1 MSRFARLCRIVP
13 SGAVKSHY
21 ASKRMVVAVNSL
33 CRVPGAGPG
42 LQNGGGCWVDNK
54 PFSLTTQCMKK
65 VKRKVSNKRP
75 QSKKGREVDE
85 EEEDSDE
92 DENRVEELVD
102 MELLKQEMEEAIKH
116 MQIELTKN
124 VTLRPSTA
132 VYEDLNIETPDGKF
146 PLNQLSQIAIQG
158 PVVIINMS
166 ASPQYIKDVDD
177 AMRKELNLNPQ
188 INGTMLTIPI
198 PKITTEYRNE
208 MVERV
213 KKIAE
218 NSKEVIRH
226 IRSKYVKVLNSNK
239 DEESED
245 AIFEYTNKIN
255 AKVKIYTDKI
265 TDLAMKRSKEI
276 KA

>member
-13 SGAVKSHY
+13 SGAVKSHF

-33 CRVPGAGPG
+33 CQVPGVGPG
-42 LQNGGGCWVDNK
+42 LQNGGGCWVDIK

-65 VKRKVSNKRP
+65 VNRKVNNKRP

-85 EEEDSDE
+85 EDSDE
-92 DENRVEELVD
+92 DKDHVEDLVD

-132 VYEDLNIETPDGKF
+132 VYEDLNIQTPDGKF

-188 INGTMLTIPI
+188 INGTMLTIPV
-198 PKITTEYRNE
+198 PKITKEYRNE

-226 IRSKYVKVLNSNK
+226 IRSKYVKVLNSYK

-265 TDLAMKRSKEI
+265 TDLAMKRSQMVPI
-276 KA
+276 